1 MSSAGEVVFMEWLSD
16 LLSKEFFDIS
26 IKQYGLAF
34 MAILAGFILK
44 RLSAYLMDRLL
55 SVTEKT
61 RFRFDQVIVGSLSRP
76 LGWAFALGGIYIA
89 TLVMPVPEE
98 PVNIRHFMNA
108 MVKSLSIFILIWAGI
123 RLIDHACEV
132 WLEKAAKTD
141 TKLDDQFIP
150 VVRNATKVFLWL
162 VGGVL
167 FLQNM
172 GYSVTS
178 LVAGMGIGGA
188 AIALASQN
196 TISNLFGSL
205 VIFLDRPFQIG
216 DWVEIGDIEGTV
228 EEVNMR
234 TTRIRTFANSLI
246 TLPNSKLTTT
256 SINNWSRMKK
266 RRIKTTLGLSYNT
279 PPEKVEAA
287 VNLIRDLIRNDPKI
301 RDDFFLVNFHNF
313 GPSSLDIFIYCF
325 TRTTNWAQFMDDRQA
340 FFLDIMKGFQELGVE
355 MSFPTQTIHIESM
368 PGEPKAMTSE
378 RPQ

>member
-1 MSSAGEVVFMEWLSD
+1 
-16 LLSKEFFDIS
+16 
-26 IKQYGLAF
+26 
-34 MAILAGFILK
+34 
-44 RLSAYLMDRLL
+44 
-55 SVTEKT
+55 
-61 RFRFDQVIVGSLSRP
+61 
-76 LGWAFALGGIYIA
+76 
-89 TLVMPVPEE
+89 
-98 PVNIRHFMNA
+98 
-108 MVKSLSIFILIWAGI
+108 
-123 RLIDHACEV
+123 
-132 WLEKAAKTD
+132 
-141 TKLDDQFIP
+141 
-150 VVRNATKVFLWL
+150 
-162 VGGVL
+162 
-167 FLQNM
+167 
-172 GYSVTS
+172 
-178 LVAGMGIGGA
+178 
-188 AIALASQN
+188 
-196 TISNLFGSL
+196 
-205 VIFLDRPFQIG
+205 
-216 DWVEIGDIEGTV
+216 
-228 EEVNMR
+228 MR

-340 FFLDIMKGFQELGVE
+340 FFLDIMKGFQQLGVE